1 MSQFT
6 NAYNGQNGMGSNSQS
21 MPIGPGQN
29 YPGNWGPPTN
39 GQNQPPIQIMD
50 PMQSAQQQG
59 WKPYAPQPQPRVMPV
74 FGRWVD
80 SFDEIKPQEVQMDGN
95 LYLFPQSDRQCIY
108 ARFWDNNGNL
118 QTYRFFPEKIEPPQQ
133 SIQSHPSE
141 LSDQMDKVGNSI
153 FARIDELEKNL
164 NELVQSL
171 NHPPK
176 ASPKA
181 AKNAV
186 KEEVVTCVPSV

>member
-6 NAYNGQNGMGSNSQS
+6 NAYNGQNGMSANSQS
-21 MPIGPGQN
+21 MPIGPGQS
-29 YPGNWGPPTN
+29 YPGNWGLSMP
-39 GQNQPPIQIMD
+39 GQSQQPMQTQMID

-59 WKPYAPQPQPRVMPV
+59 WKPYAPQQQRNIPV

-95 LYLFPQSDRQCIY
+95 LYLFPQSDRECIY

-118 QTYRFFPEKIEPPQQ
+118 QTYRFLPEKINPPQQ
-133 SIQSHPSE
+133 SIQPQSSE
-141 LSDQMDKVGNSI
+141 LGERMDKVGNSI
-153 FARIDELEKNL
+153 FARIDELERNL

-171 NHPPK
+171 NQPVKPSPKTK
-176 ASPKA
+176 AS
-181 AKNAV
+181 V
-186 KEEVVTCVPSV
+186 KEES

>member
-6 NAYNGQNGMGSNSQS
+6 NAYNGQNGMGSGPQS

-39 GQNQPPIQIMD
+39 GQNQQPMQAQMAD

-59 WKPYAPQPQPRVMPV
+59 WKPYAPQQQRVVPV

-118 QTYRFFPEKIEPPQQ
+118 QTYRFLPEKIEPPQQ
-133 SIQSHPSE
+133 SIQPHPSE

-153 FARIDELEKNL
+153 FARIDELERNL

-171 NHPPK
+171 NQPAK
-176 ASPKA
+176 STPKA
-181 AKNAV
+181 AKNTV
-186 KEEVVTCVPSV
+186 KEES